1 MMHVEI
7 ERERVIRCTQPI
19 PFCPSLPRIF
29 SYHPSL
35 HISFAA
41 QYHQSGLHLW
51 PKCLSNIL
59 IYQFPCPPAISSSP
73 FTLLDGNHR
82 ARFQVPLP
90 IEGDARSQ
98 HITSRTDNERKMHL
112 MAGKTMLLDETRKQK
127 AILRAYML
135 QLIILH
141 LPLPLL

>member
-7 ERERVIRCTQPI
+7 KRATRYCTQPI

-35 HISFAA
+35 HTSFAA
-41 QYHQSGLHLW
+41 QYHQSRLHLW
-51 PKCLSNIL
+51 PKYLSNIL

-82 ARFQVPLP
+82 ACFQVPLP
-90 IEGDARSQ
+90 IEGDAHSQ

-112 MAGKTMLLDETRKQK
+112 MAKKLCYSMKPENKKLYYVH
-127 AILRAYML
+127 ICYS
-135 QLIILH
+135 
-141 LPLPLL
+141 